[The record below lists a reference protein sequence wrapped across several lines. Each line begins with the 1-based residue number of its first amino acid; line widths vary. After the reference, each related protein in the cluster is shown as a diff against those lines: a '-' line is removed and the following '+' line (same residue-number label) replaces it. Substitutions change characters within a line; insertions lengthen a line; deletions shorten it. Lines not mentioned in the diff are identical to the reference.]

1 MAASCI
7 KRDNSVVTVD
17 PVLGQSKLFQYTAA
31 SVSPGEC
38 RLQGLGKLDFKKWEG
53 LVKSDSMEVDLYC
66 YNQFVARPFVVE
78 TLTLHVFE

>member
-17 PVLGQSKLFQYTAA
+17 PVLGQSKLFQYTTA

-38 RLQGLGKLDFKKWEG
+38 RLQGLGKLDFQKMRGFSQIG
-53 LVKSDSMEVDLYC
+53 LYGSRLI
-66 YNQFVARPFVVE
+66 
-78 TLTLHVFE
+78 LL